1 MEAEVDLEFSPVSSV
16 SRPVD
21 AVDKPR
27 AFDTQ
32 FLDRVTFGDRKL
44 ARELLM
50 LFGAQANSLLEAIT
64 MAADRTAQREVAH
77 RLKGSARG
85 VGAFDVARAAEEIET
100 AADRVALDAALA
112 HLTARVAEARL
123 ALADLLC

>member
-1 MEAEVDLEFSPVSSV
+1 MPLELSIVSSV

-21 AVDKPR
+21 TDKKLRP
-27 AFDTQ
+27 FDTQ

-50 LFGAQANSLLEAIT
+50 LFGAQTNSLLEAIA
-64 MAADRTAQREVAH
+64 MATERTAQREVAH
-77 RLKGSARG
+77 RLKGAARG

-100 AADRVALDAALA
+100 APDAVALEAALA

-123 ALADLLC
+123 TLADLLG

>member
-1 MEAEVDLEFSPVSSV
+1 MPLELSIVSSV

-21 AVDKPR
+21 TDKKPPP
-27 AFDTQ
+27 FDTQ

-50 LFGAQANSLLEAIT
+50 LFGAQTNSLLEAIAIAT
-64 MAADRTAQREVAH
+64 ERTAQREVAH

-100 AADRVALDAALA
+100 AADAVALEAALA

-123 ALADLLC
+123 ALADLLG